1 MTNQTFNL
9 DLIPQG
15 VPPIVHV
22 SQYDKGQTW
31 EIHLHEN
38 GIVFPVPANT
48 SAAIQGTKPDNTGF
62 QFPAVITAGDNVVM
76 FTLEQQMTVFSG
88 DIDCELVLVNGD
100 DQVAT
105 INFILS
111 VEPTTLDD
119 DTVISETQLPL
130 IEQAAELG
138 AVINNYATQIHA
150 DAETASTAA
159 TAATAAA
166 TSASAD
172 ATTATAAADDAT
184 ASKTAAASS
193 ASNAATSE
201 TNAAAS
207 AMEAASSESNAATS
221 EANAAAS
228 AAEAARVAAT
238 DMTGATASTAGT
250 HGLVPAPAAGD
261 DTKFLGG
268 DGTWKD
274 VPAEL
279 SGLTDVTL
287 TSPVNGQILRYDA
300 TAQKWRNADLS
311 YVGMII
317 HSTTLDTEAK
327 VKAVYGG
334 ASWVKIEG
342 VFLLGESAT
351 HAIGSTGGE
360 ETHIL
365 SANEMPSHAHGE
377 YINTSGG
384 SRYPYTLAGGGGESM
399 AGNYFGS
406 ATPFGVYTGQQ
417 CLTGATGGGQAHNNM
432 PPYKTVYIWERTA

>member
-1 MTNQTFNL
+1 MTSQTFNL

-31 EIHLHEN
+31 EIHLFEN
-38 GIVFPVPANT
+38 GVVFPVPANT
-48 SAAIQGTKPDNTGF
+48 SAAVQGTKKDNTGF

-88 DIDCELVLVNGD
+88 DIDCELVLVNGN

-138 AVINNYATQIHA
+138 AVINNYATQIHN

-159 TAATAAA
+159 TTATAAA

-172 ATTATAAADDAT
+172 AATATAAADDAT

-193 ASNAATSE
+193 AGNAATSE

-207 AMEAASSESNAATS
+207 ATAAAGSASSAAQ
-221 EANAAAS
+221 EATNAAAS
-228 AAEAARVAAT
+228 AAAAQAAIAT
-238 DMTGATASTAGT
+238 DMTGATASTAGA
-250 HGLVPAPAAGD
+250 HGLVPAPSAGD
-261 DTKFLGG
+261 ESKFLTGG
-268 DGTWKD
+268 GTWAN
-274 VPAEL
+274 VVIP
-279 SGLTDVTL
+279 
-287 TSPVNGQILRYDA
+287 PQ
-300 TAQKWRNADLS
+300 S
-311 YVGMII
+311 YVGMVI

-327 VKAVYGG
+327 VIAQYGG
-334 ASWVKIEG
+334 TAWTAIEG
-342 VFLLGESAT
+342 MFLLGSSST

-360 ETHIL
+360 ETHTLTID
-365 SANEMPSHAHGE
+365 EIPPHSHSFNAGA
-377 YINTSGG
+377 TCFADSGSNDVSQVAG
-384 SRYPYTLAGGGGESM
+384 SRNYQYLAI
-399 AGNYFGS
+399 GN
-406 ATPFGVYTGQQ
+406 
-417 CLTGATGGGQAHNNM
+417 TGGGQAHNNM
-432 PPYKTVYIWERTA
+432 PPYKVVYIWERTA

>member
-31 EIHLHEN
+31 DIHLHEN

-62 QFPAVITAGDNVVM
+62 QFPAVIVAGDNVVM

-159 TAATAAA
+159 TTATAAA

-172 ATTATAAADDAT
+172 ATTATAAADGAT
-184 ASKTAAASS
+184 ASKTAAATS

-207 AMEAASSESNAATS
+207 ASAAASSESNAATS
-221 EANAAAS
+221 ETNAAAS
-228 AAEAARVAAT
+228 AAEAARLAAT

-279 SGLTDVTL
+279 SGLTDVDL
-287 TSPVNGQILRYDA
+287 TSLSDGQLLRYDA
-300 TAQKWRNADLS
+300 TAQKWKNYTPD
-311 YVGMII
+311 
-317 HSTTLDTEAK
+317 K
-327 VKAVYGG
+327 VLTA
-334 ASWVKIEG
+334 
-342 VFLLGESAT
+342 
-351 HAIGSTGGE
+351 
-360 ETHIL
+360 
-365 SANEMPSHAHGE
+365 
-377 YINTSGG
+377 
-384 SRYPYTLAGGGGESM
+384 TLAANATSVTFTDAAITSDCFVEIYTDKAGLNWM
-399 AGNYFGS
+399 AIDDSTAGTLVITYP
-406 ATPFGVYTGQQ
+406 AQT
-417 CLTGATGGGQAHNNM
+417 
-432 PPYKTVYIWERTA
+432 TVTTVKLIVRG

>member
-1 MTNQTFNL
+1 MTSQTFNL

-15 VPPIVHV
+15 VPPIIHV

-48 SAAIQGTKPDNTGF
+48 SAAIQGTKPDSTGF
-62 QFPAVITAGDNVVM
+62 QFPAVISAGDNVVT

-138 AVINNYATQIHA
+138 AVINNYATQIHT

-159 TAATAAA
+159 TTATSAA

-172 ATTATAAADDAT
+172 AATATAAAEDAT
-184 ASKTAAASS
+184 ASKTAAATS

-207 AMEAASSESNAATS
+207 ATAAASSASSAAQ
-221 EANAAAS
+221 EATNAAAS
-228 AAEAARVAAT
+228 AAAAQAAIAT
-238 DMTGATASTAGT
+238 DMTGATASAAGA

-261 DTKFLGG
+261 NDKFLGG

-279 SGLTDVTL
+279 SGLTDVDLNNL
-287 TSPVNGQILRYDA
+287 TDGQLLRYNA
-300 TAQKWRNADLS
+300 TAHKWEN
-311 YVGMII
+311 Y
-317 HSTTLDTEAK
+317 TPTEPAGEVLTNYTITANIGVSGIFVARYGK
-327 VKAVYGG
+327 VVMVSVTIAP
-334 ASWVKIEG
+334 A
-342 VFLLGESAT
+342 
-351 HAIGSTGGE
+351 STGWITIASGLPVPL
-360 ETHIL
+360 TG
-365 SANEMPSHAHGE
+365 SPNAAGTSDGNGHA
-377 YINTSGG
+377 
-384 SRYPYTLAGGGGESM
+384 M
-399 AGNYFGS
+399 GNICR
-406 ATPFGVYTGQQ
+406 VIYTGELQMYVTEQ
-417 CLTGATGGGQAHNNM
+417 DLAT
-432 PPYKTVYIWERTA
+432 YTITYICA

>member
-1 MTNQTFNL
+1 MTSQTFNL

-15 VPPIVHV
+15 VPPIIHV

-62 QFPAVITAGDNVVM
+62 QFPAVITASNNVVM

-119 DTVISETQLPL
+119 DTIISETQLPL

-159 TAATAAA
+159 TSATSAAESAATDAATATQAADDAQASQTAAA
-166 TSASAD
+166 T
-172 ATTATAAADDAT
+172 
-184 ASKTAAASS
+184 S

-207 AMEAASSESNAATS
+207 ASAAASSESNAATS
-221 EANAAAS
+221 ETNAAAS
-228 AAEAARVAAT
+228 AAEAARLAAT

-274 VPAEL
+274 VPADL

-287 TSPVNGQILRYDA
+287 TSPVNGQLLRYDS
-300 TAQKWRNADLS
+300 TEQKWKNTELS
-311 YVGMII
+311 YIGMII
-317 HSTTLDTEAK
+317 HSTTLATEAD
-327 VKAVYGG
+327 VKAFYGG
-334 ASWVKIEG
+334 SSWLKLEST
-342 VFLLGESAT
+342 FLLGQGAAYPTVNTLGGEAAHTLTIAEMPQHNHTVNDGAALMVYSGT
-351 HAIGSTGGE
+351 TELQQQVGGGRRYDYLSIGYTGG
-360 ETHIL
+360 
-365 SANEMPSHAHGE
+365 S
-377 YINTSGG
+377 
-384 SRYPYTLAGGGGESM
+384 
-399 AGNYFGS
+399 
-406 ATPFGVYTGQQ
+406 
-417 CLTGATGGGQAHNNM
+417 QAHNNM
-432 PPYKTVYIWERTA
+432 PPYRVVYIWLRTA

>member
-1 MTNQTFNL
+1 MTSQTFNL

-31 EIHLHEN
+31 DIHLHEN

-62 QFPAVITAGDNVVM
+62 QFPAVISAGDNVVT

-105 INFILS
+105 INFVLS

-159 TAATAAA
+159 TSATSAAEDAAADAATATQAADDAQASQTAAA
-166 TSASAD
+166 TSASN
-172 ATTATAAADDAT
+172 AAASEA
-184 ASKTAAASS
+184 AAASS
-193 ASNAATSE
+193 ATS
-201 TNAAAS
+201 
-207 AMEAASSESNAATS
+207 
-221 EANAAAS
+221 AAAS
-228 AAEAARVAAT
+228 AAEAQAAIAT

-279 SGLTDVTL
+279 SGLTDVDL
-287 TSPVNGQILRYDA
+287 TSLSDGQLLRYDA
-300 TAQKWRNADLS
+300 TAQKWKNAELS

-317 HSTTLDTEAK
+317 HSSTLDTEAK
-327 VKAVYGG
+327 VKAFYGG
-334 ASWVKIEG
+334 TSWTAIEG
-342 VFLLGESAT
+342 VFLLGTSSA

-360 ETHIL
+360 ETHTLTI
-365 SANEMPSHAHGE
+365 AEMPSHSHDV
-377 YINTSGG
+377 NSGATVFANGGANDVSQVTG
-384 SRYPYTLAGGGGESM
+384 SRTYTYLDI
-399 AGNYFGS
+399 NN
-406 ATPFGVYTGQQ
+406 
-417 CLTGATGGGQAHNNM
+417 TGGGQAHNNM

>member
-1 MTNQTFNL
+1 MTSQTFNL

-15 VPPIVHV
+15 VPPIIHV

-31 EIHLHEN
+31 DIHLYEN
-38 GIVFPVPANT
+38 GIVFPIPANT
-48 SAAIQGTKPDNTGF
+48 SAAIQGTKPDSTGF
-62 QFPAVITAGDNVVM
+62 QFPAVITEGDNVVT

-159 TAATAAA
+159 TTATAAA

-184 ASKTAAASS
+184 ASQTAAATS

-207 AMEAASSESNAATS
+207 ATAAATS
-221 EANAAAS
+221 ETNAAES
-228 AAEAARVAAT
+228 AAEAARLATT
-238 DMTGATASTAGT
+238 DMTGATASTAGI
-250 HGLVPAPAAGD
+250 HGLVPAPSAGD
-261 DTKFLGG
+261 ENKFLTGG
-268 DGTWKD
+268 GAWANITI
-274 VPAEL
+274 P
-279 SGLTDVTL
+279 
-287 TSPVNGQILRYDA
+287 PQ
-300 TAQKWRNADLS
+300 S
-311 YVGMII
+311 YVGMVI

-327 VKAVYGG
+327 VIAQYGG
-334 ASWVKIEG
+334 TAWIQHSGYVLRGATSG
-342 VFLLGESAT
+342 VTANDAT
-351 HAIGSTGGE
+351 KTGGNDNAIVVKH
-360 ETHIL
+360 THTQQPHWHAP
-365 SANEMPSHAHGE
+365 AN
-377 YINTSGG
+377 G
-384 SRYPYTLAGGGGESM
+384 S
-399 AGNYFGS
+399 N
-406 ATPFGVYTGQQ
+406 FGVY
-417 CLTGATGGGQAHNNM
+417 GAQGVDQFFFTGGTSNNGNFTAATSSVTAVNNETGEDGTNKNI
-432 PPYKTVYIWERTA
+432 PNYKSVYIWERTA

>member
-1 MTNQTFNL
+1 MTSQTFNL

-15 VPPIVHV
+15 VPPIIHV

-62 QFPAVITAGDNVVM
+62 QFPAVITAGDNVVT

-111 VEPTTLDD
+111 IEPTTLDD

-159 TAATAAA
+159 TTATSAA

-207 AMEAASSESNAATS
+207 ATAAASSASSAAQ
-221 EANAAAS
+221 EATNAAAS
-228 AAEAARVAAT
+228 AAAAQAAIAT
-238 DMTGATASTAGT
+238 DMTGATASADGA
-250 HGLVPAPAAGD
+250 HGLVPQPLAGD
-261 DTKFLGG
+261 EAKFLKGN
-268 DGTWKD
+268 GTWAD
-274 VPAEL
+274 VPLQL
-279 SGLTDVTL
+279 SGLTDVDL
-287 TSPVNGQILRYDA
+287 NNLADGQLLRYNA
-300 TAQKWRNADLS
+300 TSQKWENKGVDSSPTASSGNLVESGGVYSTIGALIKKTTVSKNIDLTGR
-311 YVGMII
+311 V
-317 HSTTLDTEAK
+317 TL
-327 VKAVYGG
+327 
-334 ASWVKIEG
+334 
-342 VFLLGESAT
+342 ESAQ
-351 HAIGSTGGE
+351 AS
-360 ETHIL
+360 L
-365 SANEMPSHAHGE
+365 SSSLSGYTPIAFSWRLSDYAGQTNGYFENVTM
-377 YINTSGG
+377 TSGSFSAVG
-384 SRYPYTLAGGGGESM
+384 
-399 AGNYFGS
+399 YFS
-406 ATPFGVYTGQQ
+406 AINDSGKRQHTIE
-417 CLTGATGGGQAHNNM
+417 A
-432 PPYKTVYIWERTA
+432 YIVWIKNEFLS

>member
-31 EIHLHEN
+31 DIRLHEN

-62 QFPAVITAGDNVVM
+62 QFPAVISAGDNVVT

-138 AVINNYATQIHA
+138 AVINGYATQIHA

-159 TAATAAA
+159 TTATAAA

-172 ATTATAAADDAT
+172 AATATAAADDAL

-201 TNAAAS
+201 ANAAASATAAASSETNAAAS
-207 AMEAASSESNAATS
+207 A
-221 EANAAAS
+221 AAAQ
-228 AAEAARVAAT
+228 AAIAT
-238 DMTGATASTAGT
+238 DMTGATASAAGA

-261 DTKFLGG
+261 NTKFLGG

-279 SGLTDVTL
+279 SGLNDVTL
-287 TSPVNGQILRYDA
+287 TNPADGQLLRYDA
-300 TAQKWRNADLS
+300 TAHKWKNAGVD
-311 YVGMII
+311 
-317 HSTTLDTEAK
+317 STPT
-327 VKAVYGG
+327 
-334 ASWVKIEG
+334 
-342 VFLLGESAT
+342 
-351 HAIGSTGGE
+351 
-360 ETHIL
+360 
-365 SANEMPSHAHGE
+365 ANSENLVS
-377 YINTSGG
+377 SGG
-384 SRYPYTLAGGGGESM
+384 VK
-399 AGNYFGS
+399 S
-406 ATPFGVYTGQQ
+406 AIDALFHPKTFTY
-417 CLTGATGGGQAHNNM
+417 TGATSAAGTLGIEGSALPSDFHCIIGVQANSASGGEYMVQYAAAMFGVFNYAPPHNPYFGQITA
-432 PPYKTVYIWERTA
+432 TFWYI

>member
-31 EIHLHEN
+31 DIHLHEN

-62 QFPAVITAGDNVVM
+62 QFPAVISAGDNVVT

-119 DTVISETQLPL
+119 DTVISETELPL

-138 AVINNYATQIHA
+138 AVINGYATQIHA
-150 DAETASTAA
+150 DAETAS
-159 TAATAAA
+159 AAA

-184 ASKTAAASS
+184 ASKTAAATS

-207 AMEAASSESNAATS
+207 ATAAASSASSAAQ
-221 EANAAAS
+221 EATNAAAS
-228 AAEAARVAAT
+228 ASAAAT
-238 DMTGATASTAGT
+238 SASAAESAAQTAQAAMNGKLSTYADDSTQWDATPTAGS
-250 HGLVPAPAAGD
+250 
-261 DTKFLGG
+261 TK
-268 DGTWKD
+268 
-274 VPAEL
+274 
-279 SGLTDVTL
+279 
-287 TSPVNGQILRYDA
+287 PV
-300 TAQKWRNADLS
+300 
-311 YVGMII
+311 
-317 HSTTLDTEAK
+317 
-327 VKAVYGG
+327 
-334 ASWVKIEG
+334 
-342 VFLLGESAT
+342 
-351 HAIGSTGGE
+351 
-360 ETHIL
+360 
-365 SANEMPSHAHGE
+365 
-377 YINTSGG
+377 TSGG
-384 SRYPYTLAGGGGESM
+384 IEAEFSDVKNDIATINNKIDDLESVGWTQFGTDYTFTPTAAGQSYINHSFGDVPQGAKRVGISQVQVGDIETFAELFKGHTTNIVEFSQTATLANWS
-399 AGNYFGS
+399 NNN
-406 ATPFGVYTGQQ
+406 TVGVSYTR
-417 CLTGATGGGQAHNNM
+417 TNSTNAIT
-432 PPYKTVYIWERTA
+432 YKAFYK

>member
-1 MTNQTFNL
+1 MTSQTFNL

-15 VPPIVHV
+15 VPPIIHV

-62 QFPAVITAGDNVVM
+62 QFPAVITAGDNVVT

-159 TAATAAA
+159 TAATSAA

-184 ASKTAAASS
+184 ASKTAAATS

-207 AMEAASSESNAATS
+207 ASAAASSASSAAQ
-221 EANAAAS
+221 EATNAAAS
-228 AAEAARVAAT
+228 ATAAASSASAAESAAQTAQAAMNGKLSTYT
-238 DMTGATASTAGT
+238 DDSTQWDATPTAGS
-250 HGLVPAPAAGD
+250 
-261 DTKFLGG
+261 TK
-268 DGTWKD
+268 
-274 VPAEL
+274 
-279 SGLTDVTL
+279 
-287 TSPVNGQILRYDA
+287 PV
-300 TAQKWRNADLS
+300 
-311 YVGMII
+311 
-317 HSTTLDTEAK
+317 
-327 VKAVYGG
+327 
-334 ASWVKIEG
+334 
-342 VFLLGESAT
+342 
-351 HAIGSTGGE
+351 
-360 ETHIL
+360 
-365 SANEMPSHAHGE
+365 
-377 YINTSGG
+377 TSGG
-384 SRYPYTLAGGGGESM
+384 IEAEFSNVKNDITAINNNIDDLESVEWTHFGTDYT
-399 AGNYFGS
+399 F
-406 ATPFGVYTGQQ
+406 TPT
-417 CLTGATGGGQAHNNM
+417 AAGQAHVNHSLGAVPQGAKRVGISQTQVGDIETFAELFKGHTTNIVEFSQAATLASWGNDNAVVLLYVRSNGTNAIT
-432 PPYKTVYIWERTA
+432 YKAFYK

>member
-31 EIHLHEN
+31 EIHLYEN

-48 SAAIQGTKPDNTGF
+48 SAAIQGTKPDSTGF
-62 QFPAVITAGDNVVM
+62 QFPAVITAGDNVVT

-159 TAATAAA
+159 TTATAAA

-184 ASKTAAASS
+184 ASQTAAATS

-207 AMEAASSESNAATS
+207 ASSAAQEAT
-221 EANAAAS
+221 NAAAS
-228 AAEAARVAAT
+228 AAAAQAAIAT

-250 HGLVPAPAAGD
+250 HGLVPAPSAGD
-261 DTKFLGG
+261 NTKFLGG
-268 DGTWKD
+268 DGTWKT
-274 VPAEL
+274 VPAAL
-279 SGLTDVTL
+279 SGLTDVVL
-287 TSPVNGQILRYDA
+287 INPADGQLLRYNA
-300 TAQKWRNADLS
+300 TVQKWENAGVVTSATQNDGDLITSGGVFDELSALQTTVETGYIDADKALIKTTVAQGVADLS
-311 YVGMII
+311 NKNIQ
-317 HSTTLDTEAK
+317 
-327 VKAVYGG
+327 
-334 ASWVKIEG
+334 
-342 VFLLGESAT
+342 ESVQVN
-351 HAIGSTGGE
+351 IS
-360 ETHIL
+360 
-365 SANEMPSHAHGE
+365 S
-377 YINTSGG
+377 
-384 SRYPYTLAGGGGESM
+384 TLAGYTPIAFSWLLDSYAGQTNGYPEVINMS
-399 AGNYFGS
+399 AGNFGGTFYVS
-406 ATPFGVYTGQQ
+406 AVSGPGQRVHTIKVFITWLKNQ
-417 CLTGATGGGQAHNNM
+417 
-432 PPYKTVYIWERTA
+432 

>member
-1 MTNQTFNL
+1 MTSQTFNL

-31 EIHLHEN
+31 EIHLFEN
-38 GIVFPVPANT
+38 GVVFPVPANT
-48 SAAIQGTKPDNTGF
+48 SAAVQGTKKDNTGF
-62 QFPAVITAGDNVVM
+62 QFPAVITAGDNVVT
-76 FTLEQQMTVFSG
+76 FTLEQQMTVFGG

-100 DQVAT
+100 NQVAT

-138 AVINNYATQIHA
+138 AVINNYATQIHN

-159 TAATAAA
+159 TTATAAA

-172 ATTATAAADDAT
+172 AATATAAADDAT

-193 ASNAATSE
+193 AGNAATSE

-207 AMEAASSESNAATS
+207 ATAAASSASSAAQ
-221 EANAAAS
+221 EATNAAAS
-228 AAEAARVAAT
+228 AAEAQAAIAT
-238 DMTGATASTAGT
+238 DMTGATASTAGA

-279 SGLTDVTL
+279 SGLTDVVL
-287 TSPVNGQILRYDA
+287 TNPADGQLLRYDA
-300 TAQKWRNADLS
+300 TAQKWKNAGVDSTPTADSANLIS
-311 YVGMII
+311 SGGVKTALDSVSSQISEISTAEAITTATGTLYAFKIGTIGYFTFE
-317 HSTTLDTEAK
+317 TTLTNAANGAVICSGLPRPRGAVQCSFMTITNLAVPCILDTDGALK
-327 VKAVYGG
+327 VYYPN
-334 ASWVKIEG
+334 
-342 VFLLGESAT
+342 AT
-351 HAIGSTGGE
+351 ISGRVDGS
-360 ETHIL
+360 L
-365 SANEMPSHAHGE
+365 M
-377 YINTSGG
+377 
-384 SRYPYTLAGGGGESM
+384 YPIYSQT
-399 AGNYFGS
+399 
-406 ATPFGVYTGQQ
+406 
-417 CLTGATGGGQAHNNM
+417 
-432 PPYKTVYIWERTA
+432 

>member
-1 MTNQTFNL
+1 MTSQTFNL

-31 EIHLHEN
+31 DMHLYEN

-48 SAAIQGTKPDNTGF
+48 SAAIQGTKPDSTGF
-62 QFPAVITAGDNVVM
+62 QFPAVITAGDNVVT

-111 VEPTTLDD
+111 VEPATLDD

-159 TAATAAA
+159 TTATAAA

-184 ASKTAAASS
+184 ASQTAAASS

-207 AMEAASSESNAATS
+207 ATAAAGSATDAEGSADAAAQSATD
-221 EANAAAS
+221 AAAS
-228 AAEAARVAAT
+228 AQQAAQQAAT
-238 DMTGATASTAGT
+238 DMTGATASADGS
-250 HGLVPAPAAGD
+250 HGLVPQPLAGD
-261 DTKFLGG
+261 EAKFLRG
-268 DGTWKD
+268 DGTWAG
-274 VPAEL
+274 VVIPPQ
-279 SGLTDVTL
+279 SH
-287 TSPVNGQILRYDA
+287 
-300 TAQKWRNADLS
+300 
-311 YVGMII
+311 VGMII

-327 VKAVYGG
+327 VIAQYGG
-334 ASWVKIEG
+334 TQWQKIEG
-342 VFLLGESAT
+342 VFLLGQSAS
-351 HAIGSTGGE
+351 HAIGSTGGA
-360 ETHIL
+360 ETVTLTL
-365 SANEMPSHAHGE
+365 SQIPSHNHGVC
-377 YINTSGG
+377 GG
-384 SRYPYTLAGGGGESM
+384 SGMIAFKNNAGTEDPTIKT
-399 AGNYFGS
+399 GS
-406 ATPFGVYTGQQ
+406 RAAINLWSTDNS
-417 CLTGATGGGQAHNNM
+417 GGGQSHNNM

>member
-1 MTNQTFNL
+1 MTSQTFNL

-15 VPPIVHV
+15 VPPIIHV

-48 SAAIQGTKPDNTGF
+48 SAAIQGTKPDSTGF

-105 INFILS
+105 INFVLS

-138 AVINNYATQIHA
+138 AVINNYATQIHT

-159 TAATAAA
+159 TSATSAAEDAAADAATATQAADDAQASQTAAA
-166 TSASAD
+166 TSASN
-172 ATTATAAADDAT
+172 AAASEA
-184 ASKTAAASS
+184 AAASS
-193 ASNAATSE
+193 ATS
-201 TNAAAS
+201 
-207 AMEAASSESNAATS
+207 
-221 EANAAAS
+221 AAAS
-228 AAEAARVAAT
+228 AAEAQAAIAT

-279 SGLTDVTL
+279 SGLTDVVL
-287 TSPVNGQILRYDA
+287 TNPADGQLLRYDA
-300 TAQKWRNADLS
+300 TAQKWKNAELS

-317 HSTTLDTEAK
+317 HSSTLDTEAK
-327 VKAVYGG
+327 VKAFYGG
-334 ASWVKIEG
+334 TSWTAIEG
-342 VFLLGESAT
+342 VFLLGTSSA

-360 ETHIL
+360 ETHTLTI
-365 SANEMPSHAHGE
+365 AEMPSHSHDV
-377 YINTSGG
+377 NSGATVFANGGANDVSQTAG
-384 SRYPYTLAGGGGESM
+384 SRTYTYLGI
-399 AGNYFGS
+399 NN
-406 ATPFGVYTGQQ
+406 
-417 CLTGATGGGQAHNNM
+417 TGGGQAHNNM

>member
-31 EIHLHEN
+31 DIHLHEN

-62 QFPAVITAGDNVVM
+62 QFPAVISAGDNVVT

-119 DTVISETQLPL
+119 DTVISETELPL

-138 AVINNYATQIHA
+138 AVINAYATQIHA
-150 DAETASTAA
+150 DAETAASAVSTTAA
-159 TAATAAA
+159 SEANAAS
-166 TSASAD
+166 SA
-172 ATTATAAADDAT
+172 
-184 ASKTAAASS
+184 TAAASS
-193 ASNAATSE
+193 ASTATQAADDALASQTAAASSASDAASSAQAAAGSASNAADSA

-207 AMEAASSESNAATS
+207 A
-221 EANAAAS
+221 AAAQ
-228 AAEAARVAAT
+228 AAIAT
-238 DMTGATASTAGT
+238 DMTGATASAAGT
-250 HGLVPAPAAGD
+250 HGLVPAPSAGD
-261 DTKFLGG
+261 NDKFLGG

-279 SGLTDVTL
+279 SGLTDVDL
-287 TSPVNGQILRYDA
+287 NNLADGQLLRYDA
-300 TAQKWRNADLS
+300 TAQKWENYTPDKIVSEVLS
-311 YVGMII
+311 NYTITPNIGISGIYV
-317 HSTTLDTEAK
+317 SR
-327 VKAVYGG
+327 YGNVVTVSVTIAPNFTG
-334 ASWVKIEG
+334 WGTVVSGLPTPITG
-342 VFLLGESAT
+342 VPNTVGTCDGDA
-351 HAIGSTGGE
+351 HAMANICRVISTGE
-360 ETHIL
+360 LQMFVTDQNI
-365 SANEMPSHAHGE
+365 STYTIT
-377 YINTSGG
+377 YIC
-384 SRYPYTLAGGGGESM
+384 A
-399 AGNYFGS
+399 
-406 ATPFGVYTGQQ
+406 
-417 CLTGATGGGQAHNNM
+417 
-432 PPYKTVYIWERTA
+432 

>member
-1 MTNQTFNL
+1 MTSQTFNL

-15 VPPIVHV
+15 VPPIIHV

-31 EIHLHEN
+31 EIHLYEN

-62 QFPAVITAGDNVVM
+62 QFPAVISAGDNVVT

-159 TAATAAA
+159 TAATSAA

-172 ATTATAAADDAT
+172 AATATAAADDAT
-184 ASKTAAASS
+184 ASKTAAATS

-207 AMEAASSESNAATS
+207 ATAAGGSASSAAQ
-221 EANAAAS
+221 EATNAAAS
-228 AAEAARVAAT
+228 ATAAAT
-238 DMTGATASTAGT
+238 SASTAES
-250 HGLVPAPAAGD
+250 AAQTAQAAMNGKLSTYAD
-261 DTKFLGG
+261 DSTQ
-268 DGTWKD
+268 W
-274 VPAEL
+274 
-279 SGLTDVTL
+279 
-287 TSPVNGQILRYDA
+287 DA
-300 TAQKWRNADLS
+300 TPTA
-311 YVGMII
+311 
-317 HSTTLDTEAK
+317 
-327 VKAVYGG
+327 
-334 ASWVKIEG
+334 
-342 VFLLGESAT
+342 
-351 HAIGSTGGE
+351 GSTK
-360 ETHIL
+360 
-365 SANEMPSHAHGE
+365 PV
-377 YINTSGG
+377 TSGG
-384 SRYPYTLAGGGGESM
+384 IEAEFSSVKSDITAINNKIDDLESAEWTQFGTDYTFTPTAAGQAYVKHSFGAVPQGAKRVGISQTQVGDIETFAELFKGHTINIVEFSQTATLANW
-399 AGNYFGS
+399 GNDNTVGISYMRTNS
-406 ATPFGVYTGQQ
+406 TNAIT
-417 CLTGATGGGQAHNNM
+417 
-432 PPYKTVYIWERTA
+432 YKAFYK

>member
-1 MTNQTFNL
+1 MTSQTFNL

-15 VPPIVHV
+15 VPPIIHV

-48 SAAIQGTKPDNTGF
+48 SAAIQGTKPDSTGF

-159 TAATAAA
+159 DAA
-166 TSASAD
+166 TSAAESAAAD

-207 AMEAASSESNAATS
+207 ASAAASSES
-221 EANAAAS
+221 NAAAS
-228 AAEAARVAAT
+228 AAEAARLAAT

-250 HGLVPAPAAGD
+250 HGLVPAPEAGD
-261 DTKFLGG
+261 ENKFLTGG
-268 DGTWKD
+268 GTW
-274 VPAEL
+274 AN
-279 SGLTDVTL
+279 VTI
-287 TSPVNGQILRYDA
+287 PPQ
-300 TAQKWRNADLS
+300 S
-311 YVGMII
+311 YVGMVI

-327 VKAVYGG
+327 VIAQYGGTKWILHSGYVLRGASSGVTANNATKTGGNDNAVVVRHTHTQQPHYHTPDTGSNFAVYGVGGINQFRFIG
-334 ASWVKIEG
+334 AED
-342 VFLLGESAT
+342 
-351 HAIGSTGGE
+351 
-360 ETHIL
+360 
-365 SANEMPSHAHGE
+365 N
-377 YINTSGG
+377 N
-384 SRYPYTLAGGGGESM
+384 
-399 AGNYFGS
+399 GNF
-406 ATPFGVYTGQQ
+406 V
-417 CLTGATGGGQAHNNM
+417 GATNVVTAINNETGEDGTNKNI
-432 PPYKTVYIWERTA
+432 PNYKSVYIWERTA

>member
-1 MTNQTFNL
+1 MTSQTFNL

-31 EIHLHEN
+31 DIHLHEN

-62 QFPAVITAGDNVVM
+62 QFPAVISAGDNVVT

-105 INFILS
+105 INFVLS

-138 AVINNYATQIHA
+138 AVINNYATQIHT

-159 TAATAAA
+159 TTATSAA

-172 ATTATAAADDAT
+172 ATTATAAAEDAT
-184 ASKTAAASS
+184 ASKTAAATS

-207 AMEAASSESNAATS
+207 ATAAASSASSAAQ
-221 EANAAAS
+221 EATNAAAS
-228 AAEAARVAAT
+228 AAAAQAAIAT

-250 HGLVPAPAAGD
+250 HGLVPAPSAGD
-261 DTKFLGG
+261 NVKFLGG

-279 SGLTDVTL
+279 SGLTDVVL
-287 TSPVNGQILRYDA
+287 TNPADGQLLRYNA
-300 TAQKWRNADLS
+300 TTQKWENAGVDNS
-311 YVGMII
+311 PTAN
-317 HSTTLDTEAK
+317 STNLVSSGGVKTAIDDISSQISKFATYFTDTVIDSDFASDIGATNSRTIVFNNLVKRPTQVAYIPEYNQWVTQVVQSININNNSVTVTVMAYGFTSTNYAK
-327 VKAVYGG
+327 VGGRLVY
-334 ASWVKIEG
+334 
-342 VFLLGESAT
+342 
-351 HAIGSTGGE
+351 
-360 ETHIL
+360 
-365 SANEMPSHAHGE
+365 
-377 YINTSGG
+377 
-384 SRYPYTLAGGGGESM
+384 R
-399 AGNYFGS
+399 
-406 ATPFGVYTGQQ
+406 
-417 CLTGATGGGQAHNNM
+417 
-432 PPYKTVYIWERTA
+432 

>member
-15 VPPIVHV
+15 VPPIIHV

-105 INFILS
+105 INFTLQ
-111 VEPTTLDD
+111 VEPAALDD
-119 DTVISETQLPL
+119 ETIISETQLPL

-159 TAATAAA
+159 TAATSAAESAAA
-166 TSASAD
+166 D
-172 ATTATAAADDAT
+172 AATATAAADDAT
-184 ASKTAAASS
+184 ASKTAAATS

-207 AMEAASSESNAATS
+207 ATAAASSASSAAQ
-221 EANAAAS
+221 EATNAAAS
-228 AAEAARVAAT
+228 AAAAQAAIAT
-238 DMTGATASTAGT
+238 DMTGATASTAGA

-261 DTKFLGG
+261 ENKFLTGG
-268 DGTWKD
+268 GTWGN
-274 VPAEL
+274 VVIP
-279 SGLTDVTL
+279 
-287 TSPVNGQILRYDA
+287 PQ
-300 TAQKWRNADLS
+300 S
-311 YVGMII
+311 YVGMVI

-327 VKAVYGG
+327 VIAQYGG
-334 ASWVKIEG
+334 TQWRKIEG
-342 VFLLGESAT
+342 KFLLGTSSS
-351 HAIGSTGGE
+351 HAVNSTGGS
-360 ETHIL
+360 ETVTLTTAQI
-365 SANEMPSHAHGE
+365 PSHNHGLCGGAGMIAFKNNAGNE
-377 YINTSGG
+377 DPTIATG
-384 SRYPYTLAGGGGESM
+384 SRAAINLWGTDNA
-399 AGNYFGS
+399 
-406 ATPFGVYTGQQ
+406 
-417 CLTGATGGGQAHNNM
+417 GGGQAHNNM

>member
-1 MTNQTFNL
+1 MTSQTFNL

-15 VPPIVHV
+15 VPPIIHV

-31 EIHLHEN
+31 EIHLYEN

-62 QFPAVITAGDNVVM
+62 QFPAVISAGDNVVT

-159 TAATAAA
+159 TAATSAAESTA
-166 TSASAD
+166 AD
-172 ATTATAAADDAT
+172 AATATAAADDAT
-184 ASKTAAASS
+184 ASQTAAATS

-207 AMEAASSESNAATS
+207 ASAAASSESNAATS
-221 EANAAAS
+221 ETNAAAS
-228 AAEAARVAAT
+228 AAEAARLAAT

-261 DTKFLGG
+261 ENKFLTGS
-268 DGTWKD
+268 GTW
-274 VPAEL
+274 AN
-279 SGLTDVTL
+279 VTI
-287 TSPVNGQILRYDA
+287 PPQ
-300 TAQKWRNADLS
+300 S
-311 YVGMII
+311 YVGMVI

-327 VKAVYGG
+327 VIAQYGG
-334 ASWVKIEG
+334 TAWAAIEG
-342 VFLLGESAT
+342 MFLLGSSPAHT
-351 HAIGSTGGE
+351 VGSTGGE
-360 ETHIL
+360 ETHTLTID
-365 SANEMPSHAHGE
+365 EIPPHSHSFNAGATCFADGGT
-377 YINTSGG
+377 NDVSQVAG
-384 SRYPYTLAGGGGESM
+384 SRSYQYLAI
-399 AGNYFGS
+399 GN
-406 ATPFGVYTGQQ
+406 
-417 CLTGATGGGQAHNNM
+417 TGGGQAHNNM
-432 PPYKTVYIWERTA
+432 PPYKVVYIWERTA